1 MVFQV
6 IWLSQ
11 DEKMNQ
17 NFQAVVQETRED
29 SSPFNQ
35 TLLLGSALVIFN
47 LLVMLL
53 VGLYWMNPEMHEFIS
68 GRPLL

>member
-1 MVFQV
+1 
-6 IWLSQ
+6 
-11 DEKMNQ
+11 MNQ
-17 NFQAVVQETRED
+17 NFLAIVQESTKD
-29 SSPFNQ
+29 NSSNDKTF
-35 TLLLGSALVIFN
+35 LLGGALLSFN